1 MSDTQIVR
9 RGAGGDLAVVPEF
22 TRQQI
27 NVIKQTI
34 MPRASDAE
42 LLAFVEYARGSGLDP
57 FSRQIYA
64 IPKKV
69 DGRHAGYEFFTG
81 IDGLRLIAARAGGY
95 DSISIEWCG
104 PDGKWTDVWLDET
117 KAPAAARA
125 TIWIDGVGHRFRPVR
140 WKEFARIGRNGI
152 PIGNWGVMPSHML
165 GKVAEAQALR
175 TKYAKETMGL
185 RIEVDDDGATRP
197 TQVRDPDAPAS
208 AAQKGELHRLA
219 SVFGWDED
227 EYRSRLETATGKT
240 SSKDLTKGE
249 AHTTIDEWRGWETA
263 LLENGD
269 APPEDIVEGEIVE
282 EGSEADTP
290 GTGAARSGTDLDG
303 SSAGSGP
310 QGTSSSEKPRVR
322 SGRVSPGPASEQQS
336 APTPGEG
343 GADTARRSPKATGK
357 GRPAPEAHP
366 GAEPAADSGSAPS
379 ENEVA
384 GADPDASVAP
394 HAFVGEDKTLSCGEC
409 GFAEE
414 WEGHHA
420 RQGRLA

>member
-9 RGAGGDLAVVPEF
+9 RGAGGDLAVQEF

-42 LLAFVEYARGSGLDP
+42 LMALVEYARRSGLDP

-64 IPKKV
+64 IPKKI
-69 DGRHAGYEFFTG
+69 DGRHAGYDFFTG

-95 DSISIEWCG
+95 DRIEIEWCG
-104 PDGKWTDVWLDET
+104 PDAKWTDVWLDET
-117 KAPAAARA
+117 KAPKAARA
-125 TIWIDGVGHRFRPVR
+125 TIYVDGVGQRFRPVL
-140 WKEFARIGRNGI
+140 WKEFARIGRNGV
-152 PIGNWGVMPSHML
+152 PIGNWGLMPSHML

-175 TKYAKETMGL
+175 TKYPKETAGL
-185 RIEVDDDGATRP
+185 RIEVDEDGATRP

-227 EYRSRLETATGKT
+227 EYRSRLQTATGKM
-240 SSKDLTKGE
+240 SSKDLTKLE

-282 EGSEADTP
+282 EGSEA
-290 GTGAARSGTDLDG
+290 AR
-303 SSAGSGP
+303 ASGP
-310 QGTSSSEKPRVR
+310 SEGEAPDADNGTARVGSAKPAA
-322 SGRVSPGPASEQQS
+322 ASEQHS
-336 APTPGEG
+336 APKPPGEG
-343 GADTARRSPKATGK
+343 GAGTTRRSPKATGK
-357 GRPAPEAHP
+357 GRPSPEAHP
-366 GAEPAADSGSAPS
+366 GAEPAAGSGSSPS

-384 GADPDASVAP
+384 GGEPDTAVDDSIAP
-394 HAFVGEDKTLSCGEC
+394 HAFVGEDKTAACGQC